1 LPRGLSER
9 YYVFVQKMK
18 RVIIDTKPDILYNM
32 IQRNL
37 TYLSIPL
44 PRKFIRRDPI
54 YRVRMADLSRPQ
66 EGFMPGNRSGGTG
79 GESVGARIRAARHE
93 KKYTQSQLAGTDFS
107 ISYISA
113 IERGQIQPSLRA
125 LEIIA
130 QRLGL
135 PSSYFFQNTPVSAQ
149 DWAAGAPAL
158 SGNHRQIIDV
168 SVQFDYTILEV
179 KILLQQK
186 QPQKA
191 IALLNKLHAHTH
203 DARVQMRVAIQL
215 GQAHLEAGQLHECEV
230 ALVEA
235 EKLATRLNDRYAR
248 LRIRYRLGLVYAAQR
263 QFEYAVEAHRQCL
276 DMLSEL
282 QSHDPFWRF
291 DIYDQLGLH
300 YTQLKQYED
309 ASSMFQ
315 QAVILAQEL
324 EDTDQAQRAFGAL
337 SQQLAQENYSYR
349 SLLYAYKFAQEYEQ
363 RGSTAFIA
371 ELVLHLG
378 PTVLEKEAN
387 YDPGALETMAAQYP
401 DQPLLQAAILVI
413 LAEWQRNHEQLAEA
427 AQTAQRAS
435 ALALLSGESLIAAEA
450 RFMRGRVAYEQGRF
464 DEGKEMCAAAIAMLQ
479 RLGLQRELAEHAE
492 AYAEDLERH
501 GKAAAAFRYMK
512 LAFETRQRL
521 GM

>member
-1 LPRGLSER
+1 
-9 YYVFVQKMK
+9 
-18 RVIIDTKPDILYNM
+18 
-32 IQRNL
+32 
-37 TYLSIPL
+37 
-44 PRKFIRRDPI
+44 
-54 YRVRMADLSRPQ
+54 
-66 EGFMPGNRSGGTG
+66 MPGNRSGGTG

-93 KKYTQSQLAGTDFS
+93 RKYTQSQLAGTDFS

-149 DWAAGAPAL
+149 DWTAGSPAL

-168 SVQFDYTILEV
+168 GAQVEYTILEV

-191 IALLNKLHAHTH
+191 IALLNKLHAHAH
-203 DARVQMRVAIQL
+203 DARVQMSVAIQL

-235 EKLATRLNDRYAR
+235 EKLAIRLNDRYAR

-263 QFEYAVEAHRQCL
+263 QFVYAVDAHRQCL
-276 DMLSEL
+276 DMLGEL
-282 QSHDPFWRF
+282 PSHDPFWRF
-291 DIYDQLGLH
+291 DIYNQLGLH

-337 SQQLAQENYSYR
+337 SQQLAQENYSCR
-349 SLLYAYKFAQEYEQ
+349 SLLYAYKFAQEREQ
-363 RGSTAFIA
+363 RGGAAFIA
-371 ELVLHLG
+371 ALVLYLG
-378 PTVLEKEAN
+378 PIVLEKEAS
-387 YDPGALETMAAQYP
+387 YDAAALETMAAQYA
-401 DQPLLQAAILVI
+401 DTPLLQAAILVI
-413 LAEWQRNHEQLAEA
+413 LAEWQRSHDQLAEA

-435 ALALLSGESLIAAEA
+435 GLALLSGESLIAAEA
-450 RFMRGRVAYEQGRF
+450 QFMQGRVAYEQGCF
-464 DEGKEMCAAAIAMLQ
+464 DEGAERCAATIDMLQ
-479 RLGLQRELAEHAE
+479 RLGLLRELAEHAE
-492 AYAEDLERH
+492 AYAEDLERR
-501 GKAAAAFRYMK
+501 GKPAEAYRYMK
-512 LAFETRQRL
+512 LAFETRKQIGL
-521 GM
+521 

>member
-1 LPRGLSER
+1 
-9 YYVFVQKMK
+9 
-18 RVIIDTKPDILYNM
+18 
-32 IQRNL
+32 
-37 TYLSIPL
+37 
-44 PRKFIRRDPI
+44 
-54 YRVRMADLSRPQ
+54 
-66 EGFMPGNRSGGTG
+66 MPGNRSGGTG

-93 KKYTQSQLAGTDFS
+93 RKYTQSQLAGTDFS

-135 PSSYFFQNTPVSAQ
+135 PSSYFFQNTPVSVQ
-149 DWAAGAPAL
+149 DWTAGPSAL
-158 SGNHRQIIDV
+158 SGNHRQIVDV
-168 SVQFDYTILEV
+168 NAQVEYTILEV

-186 QPQKA
+186 RPQKA
-191 IALLNKLHAHTH
+191 IALLNKLHAQSH

-235 EKLATRLNDRYAR
+235 EKLAARLNDRYAR
-248 LRIRYRLGLVYAAQR
+248 LRVRYRLGLVYAAQR
-263 QFEYAVEAHRQCL
+263 QFAHAIEAHWQCL
-276 DMLSEL
+276 DMLGEL

-291 DIYDQLGLH
+291 DIYYQLGLH
-300 YTQLKQYED
+300 YAQLKQHEE

-315 QAVILAQEL
+315 QAVSLAQEL

-349 SLLYAYKFAQEYEQ
+349 SQFYAYKFAQEYEQ
-363 RGSTAFIA
+363 RSGATFIA

-378 PTVLEKEAN
+378 PTVLEKEAS
-387 YDPGALETMAAQYP
+387 YDPAALETMVAQYP

-413 LAEWQRNHEQLAEA
+413 LAAWQRSHNQLAEA
-427 AQTAQRAS
+427 ARTAQQAG
-435 ALALLSGESLIAAEA
+435 ALALLFGESLTAAEA
-450 RFMRGRVAYEQGRF
+450 QFMQGRVAYEQGCF
-464 DEGKEMCAAAIAMLQ
+464 DEGAEHCAAAIAMLQ
-479 RLGLQRELAEHAE
+479 RLGLKREVVEHAE
-492 AYAEDLERH
+492 AYAADLEQR
-501 GKAAAAFRYMK
+501 GKAAEALRYMK
-512 LAFETRQRL
+512 LAFETRQCL